1 MVAARRFNFQS
12 HAWCVAGGAR
22 ALVSDLEPAQRL
34 ESGYNL
40 GVVLTEL
47 GRLGEAEGIYKEVS
61 PREYAQ
67 LDWQHFLAVLW
78 LPNIRLTAARCYF
91 LVSPQTLSEAP
102 DHESTL
108 LNLAALRL
116 HAGDH
121 AEAMVLARRCLKAH
135 PTSDEGSAFMRRL
148 ESL

>member
-1 MVAARRFNFQS
+1 MAAARRCNFQS

-67 LDWQHFLAVLW
+67 LDWQHFFGSFVVAKYPPNSRPLLLW
-78 LPNIRLTAARCYF
+78 CLLRHFLRPPTTKAR
-91 LVSPQTLSEAP
+91 S
-102 DHESTL
+102 
-108 LNLAALRL
+108 
-116 HAGDH
+116 
-121 AEAMVLARRCLKAH
+121 
-135 PTSDEGSAFMRRL
+135 
-148 ESL
+148 